1 MSNIE
6 FTNEDII
13 NNDCSYKD
21 RNTVNDTIFN
31 SKTSKSESIIHTPS
45 PLVLEKMESMRIF
58 FKRND
63 MPFVV
68 FPISNKSI
76 CVRNNKE
83 VDDPNKR
90 ILYKSIIETL
100 NIYRKG
106 NKIYDPNALAYN
118 FDEANIEKVNEFWV
132 PSNDVHIEQ
141 WKSGAPFTQNKC
153 LNKFIKYC
161 ESQTKK
167 MKTVIDVGA
176 WCGTWAKAIEPF
188 AKKVIAFEPDKTH
201 FECLQRNCIINCT
214 PRMEAVGAQLQEI
227 SLTEDNF
234 TQAKRVNERGNIRM
248 ITLDHMAYEDVDMI
262 KIDVEGYEMEVLKG
276 ATKTL
281 ESVQYLMIELNNNT
295 KKYGSNNIVVEKFI
309 GDLGF
314 KVLMEHWPDKVFYR
328 A

>member
-1 MSNIE
+1 M
-6 FTNEDII
+6 
-13 NNDCSYKD
+13 K
-21 RNTVNDTIFN
+21 
-31 SKTSKSESIIHTPS
+31 
-45 PLVLEKMESMRIF
+45 
-58 FKRND
+58 
-63 MPFVV
+63 
-68 FPISNKSI
+68 
-76 CVRNNKE
+76 
-83 VDDPNKR
+83 
-90 ILYKSIIETL
+90 
-100 NIYRKG
+100 
-106 NKIYDPNALAYN
+106 
-118 FDEANIEKVNEFWV
+118 IEKVNDFWV

-188 AKKVIAFEPDKTH
+188 AKKVIAFEPDKIH
-201 FECLQRNCIINCT
+201 FECLQRNCTINCT
-214 PRMEAVGAQLQEI
+214 PRMEAVGAQLQEV

-234 TQAKRVNERGNIRM
+234 TQAKRVNEKGNIRM
-248 ITLDHMAYEDVDMI
+248 ITLDHMAYEDVEMI

-281 ESVQYLMIELNNNT
+281 ESVKYLMIELNNNT
-295 KKYGSNNIVVEKFI
+295 KKYGSSNVMVEKFI

>member
-1 MSNIE
+1 M
-6 FTNEDII
+6 
-13 NNDCSYKD
+13 K
-21 RNTVNDTIFN
+21 
-31 SKTSKSESIIHTPS
+31 
-45 PLVLEKMESMRIF
+45 
-58 FKRND
+58 
-63 MPFVV
+63 
-68 FPISNKSI
+68 
-76 CVRNNKE
+76 
-83 VDDPNKR
+83 
-90 ILYKSIIETL
+90 
-100 NIYRKG
+100 
-106 NKIYDPNALAYN
+106 
-118 FDEANIEKVNEFWV
+118 IEKVNDFWV

-188 AKKVIAFEPDKTH
+188 ANKVIAFEPDKTH
-201 FECLQRNCIINCT
+201 FECLQRNCTINCT
-214 PRMEAVGAQLQEI
+214 PRMEAVGAQLQEV

-234 TQAKRVNERGNIRM
+234 TQAKRVNEKGNIRM

-281 ESVQYLMIELNNNT
+281 ENVKYLMIELNNNT

>member
-1 MSNIE
+1 V
-6 FTNEDII
+6 
-13 NNDCSYKD
+13 K
-21 RNTVNDTIFN
+21 
-31 SKTSKSESIIHTPS
+31 
-45 PLVLEKMESMRIF
+45 
-58 FKRND
+58 
-63 MPFVV
+63 
-68 FPISNKSI
+68 
-76 CVRNNKE
+76 
-83 VDDPNKR
+83 
-90 ILYKSIIETL
+90 
-100 NIYRKG
+100 
-106 NKIYDPNALAYN
+106 
-118 FDEANIEKVNEFWV
+118 IEKVNDFWV

-201 FECLQRNCIINCT
+201 FECLQRNCTINCT
-214 PRMEAVGAQLQEI
+214 PRMEAVGAQLQEV

-234 TQAKRVNERGNIRM
+234 TQAKRVNEKGNIRM

-262 KIDVEGYEMEVLKG
+262 KIDVEGYELEVLKG

-281 ESVQYLMIELNNNT
+281 ESVKYLMIELNNNT
-295 KKYGSNNIVVEKFI
+295 KKYGSSNVMVEKFI

>member
-1 MSNIE
+1 M
-6 FTNEDII
+6 
-13 NNDCSYKD
+13 
-21 RNTVNDTIFN
+21 
-31 SKTSKSESIIHTPS
+31 
-45 PLVLEKMESMRIF
+45 
-58 FKRND
+58 
-63 MPFVV
+63 
-68 FPISNKSI
+68 
-76 CVRNNKE
+76 
-83 VDDPNKR
+83 
-90 ILYKSIIETL
+90 
-100 NIYRKG
+100 
-106 NKIYDPNALAYN
+106 
-118 FDEANIEKVNEFWV
+118 NIEKVNEFWV

-141 WKSGAPFTQNKC
+141 WKSGLPFTQNKC

-188 AKKVIAFEPDKTH
+188 AEKVIAFEPDKTH
-201 FECLQRNCIINCT
+201 FECLQRNCTVNCT
-214 PRMEAVGAQLQEI
+214 PRMEAVGAQLQEV

-234 TQAKRVNERGNIRM
+234 TQAKRVNEKGNIKM

-281 ESVQYLMIELNNNT
+281 ENVKYLMIELNNNT
-295 KKYGSNNIVVEKFI
+295 KKYGSSNVMVEKFI